1 MYPSVTAASEAL
13 AAALRSVPGTRYYR
27 QLGGPIDPP
36 ALVLP
41 LARLVLGRMG
51 PEPTE
56 ATYVVGLVVDNTERA
71 IEQLEEL
78 IVPVYAALD
87 GVTDAAVGPADQGT
101 YPAGGVQLPA
111 YLITVEVAL

>member
-1 MYPSVTAASEAL
+1 MYASVAAASEAL

-36 ALVLP
+36 AVVLP
-41 LARLVLGRMG
+41 LPRLVLNGYY

-78 IVPVYAALD
+78 IVPVLSALE

-101 YPAGGVQLPA
+101 YPAGGVSLPA